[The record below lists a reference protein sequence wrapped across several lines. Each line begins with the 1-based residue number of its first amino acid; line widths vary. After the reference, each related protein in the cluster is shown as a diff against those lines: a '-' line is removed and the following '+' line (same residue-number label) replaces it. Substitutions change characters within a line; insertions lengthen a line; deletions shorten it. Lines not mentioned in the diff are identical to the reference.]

1 MTFCKVFIFSKIPF
15 FTDSSCQLLYIQ
27 FSDAHI
33 KIFLLNKS
41 NFNYFQVLLGDIY
54 VSFLFRRLDVFNF
67 KNFCKCSYRRK
78 LTSNTAILTRH
89 PCLMEISIFLTKQ
102 FKNQYSKFNDAH
114 LLLSNKPSFQFQG
127 FTSLQI
133 RIVFNKLS

>member
-1 MTFCKVFIFSKIPF
+1 
-15 FTDSSCQLLYIQ
+15 
-27 FSDAHI
+27 
-33 KIFLLNKS
+33 
-41 NFNYFQVLLGDIY
+41 
-54 VSFLFRRLDVFNF
+54 
-67 KNFCKCSYRRK
+67 
-78 LTSNTAILTRH
+78 
-89 PCLMEISIFLTKQ
+89 MEISIFLTKQ